1 MSEQHKVT
9 VKNKDGILSV
19 SGEGSKIESYLPEG
33 ITVDTLKAVDEARD
47 SLIANVCDHV
57 VSYSEKHKVPDYTMK
72 SPILLGGLTSVDI
85 AGTNYAITPAI
96 LAQHSEAITAV
107 TVRAKELAH
116 KALEELARGEVV
128 EEVQL
133 AA

>member
-33 ITVDTLKAVDEARD
+33 ITVDTIKAVDKARD
-47 SLIANVCDHV
+47 ALIANVCDHV

-72 SPILLGGLTSVDI
+72 SPISLGGNSSVDV
-85 AGTNYAITPAI
+85 AGTNYAITTSIAT
-96 LAQHSEAITAV
+96 QHSEAVTAV
-107 TVRAKELAH
+107 TVRSTELAR
-116 KALEELARGEVV
+116 KALEELATGEVV